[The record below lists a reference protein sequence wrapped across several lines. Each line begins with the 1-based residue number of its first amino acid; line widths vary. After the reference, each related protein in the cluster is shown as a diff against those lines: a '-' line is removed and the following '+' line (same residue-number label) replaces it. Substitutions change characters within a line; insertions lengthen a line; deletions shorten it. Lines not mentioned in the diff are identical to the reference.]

1 MPRSITIEPGDRSVR
16 WYLTPGEQTT
26 YEIAV
31 SNTGDEAIQCVLK
44 LDEPPNSGVIQPSA
58 FTLEPGEARNAQLTF
73 RPDAKASRDQLAIVT
88 ARDADNRKVGEF
100 QITLISVGGTDC
112 ATTLA
117 WKGAPDAEDAP
128 TPSDGVQGFVLALSL
143 KSLSQSDGE
152 FQVDF
157 SAHPA
162 LEFPALQPLHLAPGQ
177 VANVDIPV
185 RWHPDVKGADGF
197 NHPRVIEVGVAV
209 SQGRRS
215 SRLAWDLIA
224 RKLSG
229 TPEEETPAIVEHG
242 GDNASAE
249 TSPAATETPRVSA
262 LATAVVASPPV
273 EALRPALEPVASAP
287 QSGQFDGLEESVVG
301 LPRRGF
307 RPYDLPIEEAPK
319 TAAPKTP
326 APKPPVPK
334 APARKMSEGP
344 PAQTPPRE
352 SGPRIPTLISI
363 GFAAIILAVAVIF
376 YFPRPNQSSVA
387 TTAAVVTTQPTI
399 AEMNPAT
406 SAPKK
411 APTRKPVRTTSR
423 PAATPAATRPPATPA
438 STTANAVATAVAAL
452 IATPRPKKSVV
463 ATAPPTPTPLRRR
476 LRPIDRSTVVAVE
489 GISARYGPTGRAVR
503 VVWSASSQA
512 SANIQVL
519 NDRGAVISTAGVSG
533 PRQNALLYLPR
544 SYHGP
549 IYVQVVSVGYQ
560 GERVTQSTSLPPF

>member
-1 MPRSITIEPGDRSVR
+1 MPRSITIESANRSVR

-44 LDEPPNSGVIQPSA
+44 LDEPPNGGAIQPSA
-58 FTLEPGEARNAQLTF
+58 FALEPGEARNAQLTF
-73 RPDAKASRDQLAIVT
+73 RPDAKASRDQLAVVT

-100 QITLISVGGTDC
+100 QITLISAGGTDC

-117 WKGAPDAEDAP
+117 WKGAPDAEDARAQG
-128 TPSDGVQGFVLALSL
+128 GVQGFVLALSL

-152 FQVDF
+152 FQIDF

-162 LEFPALQPLHLAPGQ
+162 LEFPTLQPLYLAPGQ
-177 VANVDIPV
+177 VANVDVPV
-185 RWHPDVKGADGF
+185 RWHPDVKDADGF

-215 SRLAWDLIA
+215 SRLAWDLID

-229 TPEEETPAIVEHG
+229 RPEEETPAIVEHG
-242 GDNASAE
+242 GENASAE
-249 TSPAATETPRVSA
+249 TSPAATETLRVSA
-262 LATAVVASPPV
+262 LAAAVVASPPV
-273 EALRPALEPVASAP
+273 EAPPPALEPVASAP
-287 QSGQFDGLEESVVG
+287 QSGQFDGFEESVVG

-307 RPYDLPIEEAPK
+307 RPYDLPIDEAPK
-319 TAAPKTP
+319 TPTPKTPTPKTPVPKTP
-326 APKPPVPK
+326 A
-334 APARKMSEGP
+334 RKVSVGP
-344 PAQTPPRE
+344 PAQSPPRE

-399 AEMNPAT
+399 AEMIPAT
-406 SAPKK
+406 TAPKK
-411 APTRKPVRTTSR
+411 APIRKPVHKPGR
-423 PAATPAATRPPATPA
+423 PPATPAALRTSATPA

-452 IATPRPKKSVV
+452 IATPRPKPTVV
-463 ATAPPTPTPLRRR
+463 ATAPPTPSPSQRR
-476 LRPIDRSTVVAVE
+476 LRPIDRGTVVAVE